1 MNVANPL
8 ANNGF
13 AKLSAFD
20 PPVIP
25 GGPKIALPPLH
36 GIPVSSS
43 TVAVA
48 GNANA
53 TKVMA
58 DTTAIDIALL
68 ILSPL
73 LLLPDNG
80 QADHQPYTNDH
91 SQ

>member
-1 MNVANPL
+1 
-8 ANNGF
+8 
-13 AKLSAFD
+13 LSAFD

-36 GIPVSSS
+36 GIPVISS

-58 DTTAIDIALL
+58 DITAIDIALL
-68 ILSPL
+68 ML
-73 LLLPDNG
+73 LLRSTVGGQPDRLTNRR
-80 QADHQPYTNDH
+80 AYTNDH